1 MSLSVKESIEV
12 EVGAG
17 ETIYDAIKEAKE
29 LSKNR
34 NAIVWFVFNGVKIN
48 VRLTDN
54 EGLILQ
60 HYNRALQTG
69 ETEVGKES
77 YQ

>member
-1 MSLSVKESIEV
+1 MPLSVKESIEV

-34 NAIVWFVFNGVKIN
+34 NA
-48 VRLTDN
+48 
-54 EGLILQ
+54 
-60 HYNRALQTG
+60 G